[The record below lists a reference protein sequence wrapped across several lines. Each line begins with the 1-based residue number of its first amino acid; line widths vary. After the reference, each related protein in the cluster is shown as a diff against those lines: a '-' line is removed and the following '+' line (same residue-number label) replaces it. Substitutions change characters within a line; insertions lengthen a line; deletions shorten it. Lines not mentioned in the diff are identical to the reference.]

1 MGQRRP
7 LGGEQHNVLGDI
19 QGRRQGWLSVKK
31 QGHNTEQQ
39 GFLFFVG
46 QNKHLD
52 FLFLFL

>member
-39 GFLFFVG
+39 GLLFFVG